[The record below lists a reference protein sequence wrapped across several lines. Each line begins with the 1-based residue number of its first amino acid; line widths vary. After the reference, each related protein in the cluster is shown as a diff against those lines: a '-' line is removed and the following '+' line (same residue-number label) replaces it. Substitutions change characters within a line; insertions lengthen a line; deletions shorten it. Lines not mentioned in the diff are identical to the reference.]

1 MRILVVGAGATGGYL
16 GIRLA
21 ATGKDVTFLVREG
34 RKAKIRADGL
44 KIRSPLGDASVTP
57 NLVTA
62 REISS
67 PFDLIILAVK
77 AYQLEGAL
85 DDMDSAVGPETMILP
100 VLNGMSHMDKIA
112 RRFSPQNLLGCSLIV
127 ATTIGAD
134 GQIEQLQPRQEFAY
148 GEIDGSLSERMKVV
162 DRVMQGAGVGA
173 RLSSDIA
180 REMWEKW
187 TFLASLGGL
196 TCLMRGKIGQIASTP
211 TGKDLAREFLL
222 EVVTI
227 IKAVGREPSPE
238 FLSTVEKQLTDE
250 HSALASS
257 MFRDLNHGH
266 SVEVDEII
274 GDLYRRGMDIGLSSP
289 LLRAA
294 YTHLRLYQDML
305 GHTEPDVI
313 VNNPK

>member
-21 ATGKDVTFLVREG
+21 AAGRDVTFLVREG

-57 NLVTA
+57 NLVTVQ
-62 REISS
+62 EISS

-85 DDMDSAVGPETMILP
+85 EDMSGAVGPETMILP
-100 VLNGMSHMDKIA
+100 VLNGMGHMDRIA
-112 RRFSPQNLLGCSLIV
+112 RRFSSQNLLGCSLIV

-134 GQIEQLQPRQEFAY
+134 GQIEQLQSRQEFAY
-148 GEIDGSLSERMKVV
+148 GEVDGSPSERIKAL
-162 DRVMQGAGVGA
+162 DRLMQGTGIGA

-211 TGKDLAREFLL
+211 TGKDLGHAFLG
-222 EVVTI
+222 EVVAI
-227 IKAVGREPSPE
+227 IKAVGREPSPG
-238 FLSTVEKQLTDE
+238 FLSTVEKRVTDE
-250 HSALASS
+250 HSTLASS
-257 MFRDLNHGH
+257 MFRDLNDGH
-266 SVEVDEII
+266 PVEVEEII
-274 GDLYRRGMDIGLSSP
+274 GDLYRRGVGTGLRSP
-289 LLRAA
+289 LLQAA
-294 YTHLRLYQDML
+294 YTHLRLYQD
-305 GHTEPDVI
+305 TIEQARA
-313 VNNPK
+313 

>member
-21 ATGKDVTFLVREG
+21 AAGRNVTFLVRER

-67 PFDLIILAVK
+67 QFDLVILAVK

-85 DDMDSAVGPETMILP
+85 DDMSAAVGPETMILP
-100 VLNGMSHMDKIA
+100 VLNGMSHMDRIS
-112 RRFSPQNLLGCSLIV
+112 RRFSPQNLLGCSLIA
-127 ATTIGAD
+127 ATTIGPD
-134 GQIEQLQPRQEFAY
+134 GQIEQLEPRQEFAY
-148 GEIDGSLSERMKVV
+148 GELDSSLSERIKVV
-162 DRVMQGAGVGA
+162 DRLMQGAGVGA

-211 TGKDLAREFLL
+211 AGKDLAREFLG
-222 EVVTI
+222 EVVAI
-227 IKAVGREPSPE
+227 IKAVGREPSPG
-238 FLSTVEKQLTDE
+238 FLSTVGKQLTDE

-257 MFRDLNHGH
+257 MFRDLNDDHP
-266 SVEVDEII
+266 VEVEEII
-274 GDLYRRGMDIGLSSP
+274 GDLYRRGVGIGLRIP
-289 LLRAA
+289 LLQAA
-294 YTHLRLYQDML
+294 YTHLRLYQDTIEQARL
-305 GHTEPDVI
+305 SLA
-313 VNNPK
+313 K